1 MIALASA
8 THVNFIEGA
17 VAAVVVI
24 LAVGYVASNAEIDG
38 FHTFTSVK
46 LLCAKRRKLCTTI
59 DKRAHCG

>member
-8 THVNFIEGA
+8 AHVNFIEGA

-38 FHTFTSVK
+38 FHMFTSVK
-46 LLCAKRRKLCTTI
+46 LLCAERLQIMR
-59 DKRAHCG
+59 GY